1 MEKDLVIAVD
11 IGGTHFRVA
20 LCDPDGRILARANA
34 HTRSV
39 EGKQAVIQRI
49 FDLINETIAGH
60 KQSVQAIG
68 VAAPGPLNPWTGVI
82 FRPPNLPDW
91 MDVPLKDIFEAKYGR
106 PALVGNDAN
115 LAALGEHIYGA
126 GKGKRSLVYITV
138 STGIGGGVI
147 EADRLVLGAR
157 GLAGEV
163 GHMTIDPIGP
173 LCQCGN
179 MGCLEALAS
188 GPSIAREA
196 VRLIKQGMPSV
207 LVSLAHDDLAQIDG
221 QLVVQAARAGDQLA
235 SQVFSRAAFYLGIGV
250 VNVLHVF
257 NPEMVIIGGGVSN
270 AGDLLFGPV
279 RDLVS
284 QRTMEAVRRGVSIVP
299 AALGDDAGL
308 LGAAVL
314 ARSGD
319 PTGVQR
325 T

>member
-11 IGGTHFRVA
+11 IGGTQFRVA
-20 LCDPDGRILARANA
+20 LCDPDGRVVARASA
-34 HTRSV
+34 HTRAV

-49 FDLINETIAGH
+49 FDLI
-60 KQSVQAIG
+60 KQITSGQEHSIRAVG

-82 FRPPNLPDW
+82 FRPPNLQDW
-91 MDVPLKDIFEAKYGR
+91 TDVPLKNIFEEEFAR
-106 PALVGNDAN
+106 PVLVGNDAN

-126 GKGKRSLVYITV
+126 GKGKRNLVYITV

-147 EADRLVLGAR
+147 EADRLILGAR
-157 GLAGEV
+157 GLAGEI

-173 LCQCGN
+173 PCQCGN

-188 GPSIAREA
+188 GPAIAREA
-196 VRLIKQGMPSV
+196 VRLIRQGMPSM
-207 LVSLAHDDLAQIDG
+207 LVSLAHDDLTQIDG
-221 QLVVQAARAGDQLA
+221 QLVVEAARAGDQLS

-250 VNVLHVF
+250 VNVLHLF
-257 NPEMVIIGGGVSN
+257 NPEIVIIGGGVSN
-270 AGDLLFGPV
+270 AGDILFGPV
-279 RDLVS
+279 RELVS

-308 LGAAVL
+308 LGAAAL

-319 PTGVQR
+319 PSGAQR